1 MFGMWHVILSEAKDP
16 IMIGTK
22 QISRPAK
29 LTLWE
34 RVYVLEILRGLFI
47 TIRHFLDNFIHM
59 RKRMT
64 VEYPEQKKDIPF
76 GYRAEHRLMLRA
88 DDSVRCTA
96 CMLCV
101 TACPADCISI
111 VAEESEDPMIE
122 KRAKEYTI
130 DELRC
135 VFCGLC
141 VEACPCDAIRM
152 DTYKYENSSYSRK
165 ELIYDKKRLMTNHAK
180 GQSPYSTA
188 L

>member
-1 MFGMWHVILSEAKDP
+1 
-16 IMIGTK
+16 MINVK

-34 RVYVLEILRGLFI
+34 RAYLPEIVRGLWI
-47 TIRHFLDNFIHM
+47 TIRHFITNLIHPFD
-59 RKRMT
+59 RMT
-64 VEYPEQKKDIPF
+64 VEYPEKKKDIPY
-76 GYRAEHRLMLRA
+76 GGRTEHRLMWRA
-88 DDSVRCTA
+88 DGSIRCTA
-96 CMLCV
+96 CMLCA

-111 VAEESEDPMIE
+111 IAEESPDPTIE

-152 DTYKYENSSYSRK
+152 DTYKYENSNYTRQD
-165 ELIYDKKRLMTNHAK
+165 LIYDKARLMANHAE
-180 GQSPYSTA
+180 GQSPYSAA